1 MFKAVVKLISLESLG
16 DVLYLYVMLGSVKM
30 SRIRVT
36 SCDKLN
42 RQGWALEGDN
52 FRPTER
58 MFLVDA
64 LCDVASR
71 FEMPRK
77 IILLFLMKWNPSRK
91 FMIICN
97 MLALFSF
104 IIKAVTI
111 NEFLPIPI
119 FHFRLYSCCF
129 WGKII
134 HSCSVLLLMMFSTF
148 LYFPSHLCFPF
159 LLPHVSAHSKC
170 ACVYMYGHVCE
181 YQHMG
186 TCI

>member
-64 LCDVASR
+64 LCDMASR

-77 IILLFLMKWNPSRK
+77 IILLFLMKWNPSRE

-111 NEFLPIPI
+111 NEFPPIPT
-119 FHFRLYSCCF
+119 FHFRFYACCF

-148 LYFPSHLCFPF
+148 LYLSLPPLLSLPSATC
-159 LLPHVSAHSKC
+159 KC
-170 ACVYMYGHVCE
+170 A
-181 YQHMG
+181 Q
-186 TCI
+186 